1 MLKKSCVS
9 WFLCLSLVFVSAF
22 FVGCKPHEEPIAL
35 EDITLGTTKKVIEKA
50 KRNEKSEEPV
60 FEKAKNVAEIKPEN
74 DKNKIKREV
83 IVNVTALGTPLA
95 GATVT
100 LVSQTSAGN
109 VVVEKQTDES
119 GRAKFSLIQFLHF
132 FNITAY
138 SEEYAAENKMV
149 TGNVPKNKS
158 AVIVNLDLKDKGVV
172 ITACLEHAPDEIS
185 DFTARIEQ
193 SENQTGY
200 PKIFIVT
207 TNIVENQVTF
217 PPIASGL
224 KKLRVCVDGENIP
237 NCYSESFD
245 TTDCVDK
252 DIFVDIPINVTL
264 NGTARTPSGL
274 TFTNSFLAMVI
285 PDDLSKGVHRTGLIY
300 NKQIHPDSYGSYE
313 LTGLAEGNFDIMFAV
328 SGSQPFKT
336 NLHLKSPATT
346 LDFSFSRIAASS
358 FGGIVINSLDNQ
370 PMEGITVK
378 THSWRDQPAYASC
391 VTDASGKFSLE
402 LKENH
407 PGFFGE
413 IVVDEPGYGKIIKQ
427 MRKENKYVKI
437 FLSQGGN
444 VKGTVM
450 TKSGTTIP
458 GETVRMEIIEKGEPG
473 KTKKVY
479 YSSDNHVS
487 YQAITDSDG
496 NFEFQNVVAP
506 AKYGFDIYGI
516 HNSGYSLPSYRAAN
530 GPGFT
535 VEVEPDKTSKC
546 DLIVQKPGTVALKG
560 QDENGNPIL
569 KYEFNYRLRYG
580 TYSSEHQQVNVL
592 ENEWH
597 YLDLLSVGKQLFS
610 CNAKESSGNK
620 NPLIVATNNIA
631 VYDGETNYIILI
643 FSQSKPN
650 LTGHLFAPDGSVAK
664 DIRVRAWVSG
674 KGGPI
679 AEKVNNEGYFEL
691 QGLDLKEGEMMN
703 VEANSWKDKSHVY
716 TNLPS
721 GAKDVKL
728 QLKLP
733 FKIVGRVFLDNLD
746 TPAKNFTIG
755 QKYNKQSYNTDD
767 GSFVFIMQ
775 RRRKGNGNQGSIK
788 VSIDNYLPLD
798 VEYKFTTNSVCD
810 VGNIILKSGN

>member
-1 MLKKSCVS
+1 VS
-9 WFLCLSLVFVSAF
+9 TF
-22 FVGCKPHEEPIAL
+22 FVGCKPQEETIAL
-35 EDITLGTTKKVIEKA
+35 EDITLGSSKKVIEKA
-50 KRNEKSEEPV
+50 KRNKKSEEPV
-60 FEKAKNVAEIKPEN
+60 FEKTKNVTEIKSEKDK

-83 IVNVTALGTPLA
+83 IVNVTAMGTPLA

-119 GRAKFSLIQFLHF
+119 GKAKFSLTQFLHF

-149 TGNVPKNKS
+149 TNYSPKDKS

-172 ITACLEHAPDEIS
+172 ITACLEHAPDEIP
-185 DFTARIEQ
+185 DFTARIER
-193 SENQTGY
+193 SENQTGL

-207 TNIVENQVTF
+207 TNIVESQVVF

-224 KKLRVCVDGENIP
+224 KKLRVCVGGENIP

-252 DIFVDIPINVTL
+252 DVFVDIPINVTL
-264 NGTARTPSGL
+264 NGTARTHAGL

-300 NKQIHPDSYGSYE
+300 NKQIHPDSYGCYE
-313 LTGLAEGNFDIMFAV
+313 LSGLAEGNFDIIFAV

-336 NLHLKSPATT
+336 NLHLKSPVTT

-378 THSWRDQPAYASC
+378 NYSRRNQPAYASC

-413 IVVDEPGYGKIIKQ
+413 IVVDEPGFGKVIKQ

-458 GETVRMEIIEKGEPG
+458 RETVRMEIIEKGESG
-473 KTKKVY
+473 KAKKVY

-487 YQAITDSDG
+487 YQTQTDENG

-506 AKYGFDIYGI
+506 AKYGFEIYG
-516 HNSGYSLPSYRAAN
+516 HKSGYFLPSYRANN

-535 VEVEPDKTSKC
+535 VEVEPDKTAEC

-580 TYSSEHQQVNVL
+580 TSPGNAQQVNVL

-610 CNAKESSGNK
+610 CNAKENSGDK

-631 VYDGETNYIILI
+631 VYDATTNYITLI

-664 DIRVRAWVSG
+664 DIRVRAWVKGG
-674 KGGPI
+674 KGGPLSD
-679 AEKVNNEGYFEL
+679 KVDEEGYFEL

-703 VEANSWKDKSHVY
+703 VEASSWQDKTHVY

-733 FKIVGRVFLDNLD
+733 RKIVGRVFLDNLD
-746 TPAKNFTIG
+746 TPAKNFIVA
-755 QKYNKQSYNTDD
+755 QNYNKQSYNTDD

-775 RRRKGNGNQGSIK
+775 RPRYGNGNSGSVK

-798 VEYKFTTNSVCD
+798 VRYDFTTNSVCE
-810 VGNIILKSGN
+810 VGNIIIAGRLN